1 MQGTALA
8 LGLSSLT
15 LAAFPLIRPFFP
27 FDPRTPVETLAGA
40 SPAVTSGRWLIAHY
54 LALIGFVLLLCVL
67 PALRARLAAAGV
79 EGQARWAVLLSGVGV
94 ALILPTLG
102 VELYALPAIGR
113 LYLDGHHAVA
123 ALVGLIYRGAA
134 VLVML
139 LGLLLLAIGAV
150 LFARA
155 VGGSGALPRW
165 AATTYAAARPHRGRP
180 ADRRGRDRTRLGAS
194 ARARPTT
201 LSPSPLSPSP
211 LSPSPC
217 PLP

>member
-1 MQGTALA
+1 MQATALT

-15 LAAFPLIRPFFP
+15 LAVFPLVRPFFP
-27 FDPRTPVETLAGA
+27 FDPRSPGETLAGA
-40 SPAVTSGRWLIAHY
+40 AQAVTSGRWLIAHY

-79 EGQARWAVLLSGVGV
+79 ETPARAAALLSGLGV

-113 LYLDGHHAVA
+113 RYLDGDHAVA
-123 ALVGLIYRGAA
+123 PLVGLIYRGAA

-155 VGGSGALPRW
+155 VGRSGALPRW
-165 AATTYAAARPHRGRP
+165 AAVTYAVGLAFW
-180 ADRRGRDRTRLGAS
+180 
-194 ARARPTT
+194 
-201 LSPSPLSPSP
+201 
-211 LSPSPC
+211 C
-217 PLP
+217 PLLPPPVRVVDGLLIAAGGLRLAWALRRSLPR